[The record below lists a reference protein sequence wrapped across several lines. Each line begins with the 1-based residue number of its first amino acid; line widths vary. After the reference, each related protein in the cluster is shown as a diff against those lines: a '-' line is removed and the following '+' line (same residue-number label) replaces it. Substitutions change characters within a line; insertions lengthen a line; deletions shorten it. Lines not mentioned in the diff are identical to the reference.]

1 MDQPEPHRGSTT
13 VVIAIDGPAASG
25 KSTVAR
31 ALAAKLGYRFLNSG
45 DLYRAMTW
53 SCLQA
58 DVDCRDTGAVAA
70 AMGNARVEVGCDGTD
85 YYPMINGEDARAH
98 LRTEAVNANVS
109 PVSAV
114 PAVRYILSAA
124 IRAHAQGRQTVV
136 EGRDIGSAVFP
147 ETPYKFYIDAPPQV
161 RQRRR
166 RNQGQTEEIA
176 RRDLIDSTR
185 STDPLTIA
193 PGARVIDSSTLDVE
207 GVVGAMLDRLRE
219 QGLVGGIGILPMISQ
234 CHRQDADD
242 T

>member
-1 MDQPEPHRGSTT
+1 MEENRTGALKGT

-31 ALAAKLGYRFLNSG
+31 ALARLLGYRFLNSG

-53 SCLQA
+53 GCLEHG
-58 DVDCRDTGAVAA
+58 VDCRETGAVASVA
-70 AMGNARVEVGCDGTD
+70 GQTRIEVGCDGVD
-85 YYPMINGEDARAH
+85 YFPLIDGKDPRPY
-98 LRTEAVNANVS
+98 LRSDSVNANVS

-166 RNQGQTEEIA
+166 RNQGQNEEIA
-176 RRDLIDSTR
+176 QRDLIDSTR
-185 STDPLTIA
+185 STDPLTVA
-193 PGARVIDSSTLDVE
+193 PGATVIDSSTLDVD
-207 GVVGAMLDRLRE
+207 GVVAAMLDKLKE
-219 QGLVGGIGILPMISQ
+219 QGLPSASAA
-234 CHRQDADD
+234 CSKE
-242 T
+242 

>member
-1 MDQPEPHRGSTT
+1 MESPDSSAHAET

-31 ALAAKLGYRFLNSG
+31 ALAEKLGYRFLNSG

-53 SCLQA
+53 ACLRHG
-58 DVDCRDTGAVAA
+58 VDCRDAGAVASA
-70 AMGNARVEVGCDGTD
+70 AGKTQIEVGCDE
-85 YYPMINGEDARAH
+85 INYFPLVDGEDPRKH
-98 LRTEAVNANVS
+98 LRDEAVNANVS

-124 IRAHAQGRQTVV
+124 IRSHSRGRQTVV

-147 ETPYKFYIDAPPQV
+147 ETPYKFYIDAPAHV

-166 RNQGQTEEIA
+166 RNQGQSEEIA

-185 STDPLTIA
+185 STDPLTVA
-193 PGARVIDSSTLDVE
+193 PGATVIDSSVLDVQ
-207 GVVGAMLDRLRE
+207 GVVGAMLAKLKT
-219 QGLVGGIGILPMISQ
+219 QGLAAAQTACNSG
-234 CHRQDADD
+234 
-242 T
+242 

>member
-1 MDQPEPHRGSTT
+1 MNKADISSSTA
-13 VVIAIDGPAASG
+13 VIAIDGPAASG
-25 KSTVAR
+25 KSTVSR
-31 ALAAKLGYRFLNSG
+31 ALAARLGYRFLNSG
-45 DLYRAMTW
+45 DLYRAITW
-53 SCLQA
+53 SCLSQ

-70 AMGNARVEVGCDGTD
+70 AVGNSHVEIGCDGTD
-85 YYPMINGEDARAH
+85 YYPVVDGTDPRAH
-98 LRTEAVNANVS
+98 LRDEAVNANVS

-147 ETPYKFYIDAPPQV
+147 ETPYKFYIDAPAQV

-176 RRDLIDSTR
+176 KRDLIDSTR

-193 PGARVIDSSTLDVE
+193 PGATVIDSSTLDVE
-207 GVVGAMLDRLRE
+207 GVVNAMLEKLRE
-219 QGLVGGIGILPMISQ
+219 QGLVAGNGILPMMSGS
-234 CHRQDADD
+234 HRQDADA

>member
-1 MDQPEPHRGSTT
+1 MESPDPAAPAET

-31 ALAAKLGYRFLNSG
+31 ALAGKLGYRFLNSG

-53 SCLQA
+53 ACLQHG
-58 DVDCRDTGAVAA
+58 VDCRNVGDVASA
-70 AMGNARVEVGCDGTD
+70 AGNASIAIGCDG
-85 YYPMINGEDARAH
+85 INYFPLVDGEDPRAD
-98 LRTEAVNANVS
+98 LRDETVNASVS

-124 IRAHAQGRQTVV
+124 IRAHARGRQTVV

-147 ETPYKFYIDAPPQV
+147 ETPYKFYIDAPAHV

-166 RNQGQTEEIA
+166 RNQGQSEEIA

-185 STDPLTIA
+185 STDPLTVA
-193 PGARVIDSSTLDVE
+193 PGATVIDSSMLDVA
-207 GVVGAMLDRLRE
+207 GVVDAMLARLGE
-219 QGLVGGIGILPMISQ
+219 QGLATALAACSKG
-234 CHRQDADD
+234 
-242 T
+242 

>member
-1 MDQPEPHRGSTT
+1 MPDASSSSHPT

-31 ALAAKLGYRFLNSG
+31 ALARHLGYRFLNSG

-53 SCLQA
+53 ACLQRG
-58 DVDCRDTGAVAA
+58 VNCHNTGEVAAVA
-70 AMGNARVEVGCDGTD
+70 GTVQVEVGCDGRD
-85 YYPMINGEDARAH
+85 YFPLIDGSDPRAH
-98 LRTEAVNANVS
+98 LRDDAVNAHVS

-114 PAVRYILSAA
+114 AAVRYILSAA
-124 IRAHAQGRQTVV
+124 IRAHAQSRQTVI

-166 RNQGQTEEIA
+166 RNQGQMEEIA

-185 STDPLTIA
+185 STNPLTIA
-193 PGARVIDSSTLDVE
+193 PGATVIDSSTLDVN
-207 GVVGAMLDRLRE
+207 GVVAAMLDQLCA
-219 QGLVGGIGILPMISQ
+219 QGLSSALQACSNG
-234 CHRQDADD
+234 
-242 T
+242 

>member
-1 MDQPEPHRGSTT
+1 MANPEQTGNLPTI
-13 VVIAIDGPAASG
+13 VIAIDGPAASG

-31 ALAAKLGYRFLNSG
+31 ALASHLGYRFLNSG

-53 SCLQA
+53 ACLRLG
-58 DVDCRDTGAVAA
+58 VDCRDTGAVAVA
-70 AMGNARVEVGCDGTD
+70 AGQALIEVGCDGID
-85 YYPMINGEDARAH
+85 YYPLIDGVDPRQH
-98 LRTEAVNANVS
+98 LRDNQVNINVS

-124 IRAHAQGRQTVV
+124 IRLHAQGRQTVI

-166 RNQGQTEEIA
+166 RNQGQMEEIA

-185 STDPLTIA
+185 ATDPLTIA
-193 PGARVIDSSTLDVE
+193 PGATVIDTSTLDVQ
-207 GVVGAMLDRLRE
+207 GVVAAILGKLKE
-219 QGLVGGIGILPMISQ
+219 QGL
-234 CHRQDADD
+234 A
-242 T
+242 

>member
-1 MDQPEPHRGSTT
+1 MAHADPHRAPETS
-13 VVIAIDGPAASG
+13 VIAIDGPAASG

-31 ALAAKLGYRFLNSG
+31 ALAARLGYRFLNSG

-53 SCLQA
+53 HCLQTG
-58 DVDCRDTGAVAA
+58 VDCRDSGAVAA
-70 AMGNARVEVGCDGTD
+70 AAGQTRVEIGCDGTD
-85 YYPMINGEDARAH
+85 YYPLLDGADPRAH
-98 LRTEAVNANVS
+98 LRTEAVNSHVS

-124 IRAHAQGRQTVV
+124 IRAHAQGRRTVV

-166 RNQGQTEEIA
+166 RNQGQAEEIA

-193 PGARVIDSSTLDVE
+193 PGATVIDSSTLDIE
-207 GVVGAMLDRLRE
+207 GVVGAMLARLTA
-219 QGLVGGIGILPMISQ
+219 QGLGCAIAACSSNG
-234 CHRQDADD
+234 
-242 T
+242 

>member
-1 MDQPEPHRGSTT
+1 MDSHRHSSISG

-31 ALAAKLGYRFLNSG
+31 ELARRLGYRFLNSG

-53 SCLQA
+53 ACLASDADCHDQA
-58 DVDCRDTGAVAA
+58 EVATIA
-70 AMGNARVEVGCDGTD
+70 GTTKVEVVDSGGDFFPSIDETD
-85 YYPMINGEDARAH
+85 PRSH
-98 LRTEAVNANVS
+98 LRKEEVNANVS

-124 IRAHAQGRQTVV
+124 IRSSANGREMVI

-147 ETPYKFYIDAPPQV
+147 ETPYKFYVDASPQV

-166 RNQGQTEEIA
+166 RNQGQNEEIA

-185 STDPLTIA
+185 STNPLTVA
-193 PGARVIDSSTLDVE
+193 PGATVIDSSSLDVD
-207 GVVGAMLDRLRE
+207 GVVRAMLDKLCE
-219 QGLVGGIGILPMISQ
+219 QGLRAAIEACSKE
-234 CHRQDADD
+234 
-242 T
+242 

>member
-1 MDQPEPHRGSTT
+1 MPAVDPHPATST

-53 SCLQA
+53 NCLRTG
-58 DVDCRDTGAVAA
+58 VDCRDTGAVASA
-70 AMGNARVEVGCDGTD
+70 IGNARVEVGCNGTD
-85 YYPMINGEDARAH
+85 YYPLINGEDPRAH
-98 LRTEAVNANVS
+98 LRAEAVNANVS

-166 RNQGQTEEIA
+166 RNQGQVEEIA
-176 RRDLIDSTR
+176 QRDLIDSTR
-185 STDPLTIA
+185 STNPLTIA
-193 PGARVIDSSTLDVE
+193 PGATVIDSSTLDVD
-207 GVVGAMLDRLRE
+207 GVVAAMLTKLRD
-219 QGLVGGIGILPMISQ
+219 QGLSSAISA
-234 CHRQDADD
+234 CSNE
-242 T
+242 